1 MPLVKAY
8 DEVENPRIQRNLPN
22 GHFGWRT
29 DFIKRPED
37 KSIDTPMAFLAEG
50 SAHRVLRTHF
60 HTVDQYQVMYN
71 GSGALGKTPVGRGAV
86 HFSRA
91 YTPYGPISL
100 QRQGPGLH
108 HVARASRSRR
118 AIPAREPRGAG
129 AGGQS
134 HAVAGYG
141 SARLRSRARR
151 ARRGDESAGG
161 LERAHDGLAG
171 WSVKMNAGAKA
182 YAPDSSKGDGQY
194 ILVMKG
200 GIVQEGKLRKD
211 LTVVWVGRNEG
222 PFELVAGPEGMEGLI
237 LNFPVPGGGMPEEAK
252 AVAADGQRRVQD
264 LAVHPVR
271 LRVRRGGRPAGGR
284 HRARNAL
291 GGRAGNFRLPRL
303 LGQEGRFRDDR
314 ALETSSCAAH
324 SAGADPVETC
334 KPRRRSWRSTSM
346 PARTSSPARPTAWWA
361 ITAKCCLPSRSA

>member
-91 YTPYGPISL
+91 YTPYGPISYSDKGL
-100 QRQGPGLH
+100 GFITLRAHRDPGAQYLPE
-108 HVARASRSRR
+108 SR
-118 AIPAREPRGAG
+118 E
-129 AGGQS
+129 
-134 HAVAGYG
+134 V
-141 SARLRSRARR
+141 
-151 ARRGDESAGG
+151 
-161 LERAHDGLAG
+161 LERVANRTPWQVTAVPDFDLLPGERGVAMKALEGLTGHDGLAG
-171 WSVKMNAGAKA
+171 WSVKLNAGAKA

-200 GIVQEGKLRKD
+200 GIVQDGKVRKD

-237 LNFPVPGGGMPEEAK
+237 LNFPIPGGGRPEQAQTVVADGHGEFKTWQCILCAFVYDEAAGLPEEG
-252 AVAADGQRRVQD
+252 D
-264 LAVHPVR
+264 
-271 LRVRRGGRPAGGR
+271 PAW
-284 HRARNAL
+284 NAL
-291 GGRAGNFRLPRL
+291 GGRAGNLRLP
-303 LGQEGRFRDDR
+303 
-314 ALETSSCAAH
+314 
-324 SAGADPVETC
+324 
-334 KPRRRSWRSTSM
+334 
-346 PARTSSPARPTAWWA
+346 
-361 ITAKCCLPSRSA
+361 